1 MVRIFSYPVCFL
13 EVNWST
19 RENRSGH
26 TALGRRHARRAG
38 GGRWAADRLRDRAA
52 RSRRRL
58 GRAICLQHSRRRDGR
73 CRSALRPGA
82 RLFYAKTRALLVS
95 HWYVNS
101 NAAVRLTA
109 KTFAGLKANP
119 KIGHADALR
128 RSMAELITRGEAEYA
143 HPAMWAPFVLVGES
157 GR

>member
-1 MVRIFSYPVCFL
+1 
-13 EVNWST
+13 
-19 RENRSGH
+19 
-26 TALGRRHARRAG
+26 
-38 GGRWAADRLRDRAA
+38 
-52 RSRRRL
+52 
-58 GRAICLQHSRRRDGR
+58 
-73 CRSALRPGA
+73 
-82 RLFYAKTRALLVS
+82 VS

-109 KTFAGLKANP
+109 KTFAELKANL
-119 KIGHADALR
+119 KIGRADALR